1 MAHFN
6 LVIRFLLELAALI
19 TLGLW
24 GWRQGGE
31 VWHKYTFA
39 LGIPI
44 IAAAIWGIFNVPNDT
59 NRSGVAPIVVPGIT
73 RLAIELAIFFPRHLG
88 PARFNL
94 HRT

>member
-1 MAHFN
+1 MSFHHQKTQNKEKKAPTGRGVKGVAHFN

-44 IAAAIWGIFNVPNDT
+44 MAAAI
-59 NRSGVAPIVVPGIT
+59 
-73 RLAIELAIFFPRHLG
+73 
-88 PARFNL
+88 
-94 HRT
+94 